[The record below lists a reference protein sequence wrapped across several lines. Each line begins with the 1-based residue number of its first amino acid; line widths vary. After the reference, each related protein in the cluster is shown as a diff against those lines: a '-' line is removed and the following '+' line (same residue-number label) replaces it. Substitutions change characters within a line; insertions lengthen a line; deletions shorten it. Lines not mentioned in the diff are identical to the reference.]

1 MSSIANT
8 KTYLLNG
15 PNDWDS
21 FEQSYIMKITA
32 ERVYKLGRLDDLSQ
46 FNTLREKEPR
56 RPEISDYLAK
66 DGAEGRIRGSSP
78 VRGERPANS
87 FVEMVREDQEA
98 YKAELAIYRSD
109 LERYNKQADSI
120 RNVLNWMI
128 EKVNPHYVETCS
140 PAMNESDDYDNI
152 ASFFLNLK
160 AACGIDDSLRR
171 KQARKG
177 YFEVL
182 KAASNSKV
190 NWEEWITNWEK
201 SIRIAKL
208 RQVAEAQHPNTWFDD
223 LKEALEHRF
232 KIFLRIEQGQN
243 KEKIENGTYLPL
255 TFSAQFRQE
264 IQDGKRRVDRATTD
278 RVAKGSFGTAFRAS
292 PSQDRKRSRSST
304 RESKED
310 SSNRSSTRES
320 REDSAKRPR
329 QSLETPEQCILCEK
343 GHKRP
348 NTSSCWV
355 AFPENAPKK
364 FQLSERQLDLW
375 EQRLEQSK
383 EVRELY
389 ERLQNES
396 KNSSERSN

>member
-8 KTYLLNG
+8 KPYLLNG

-56 RPEISDYLAK
+56 RPEIGDYRAK
-66 DGAEGRIRGSSP
+66 VATEEGTHDPRP
-78 VRGERPANS
+78 VRGERAATS
-87 FVEMVREDQEA
+87 FVEMVPEDQEA

-140 PAMNESDDYDNI
+140 PAMNESAEYDNI

-160 AACGIDDSLRR
+160 VACGIDDSLRR

-182 KAASNSKV
+182 KAASNSKT

-201 SIRIAKL
+201 SIRVAKL

-223 LKEALEHRF
+223 LKEALEYRF

-264 IQDGKRRVDRATTD
+264 IQDGKRRGDRAMTD
-278 RVAKGSFGTAFRAS
+278 RVAKGSFGPTFRAS
-292 PSQDRKRSRSST
+292 PSQDIKRS
-304 RESKED
+304 
-310 SSNRSSTRES
+310 RSSTRES

-343 GHKRP
+343 RHKYP
-348 NTSSCWV
+348 NSSSCWV
-355 AFPENAPKK
+355 AFPEKAPKK
-364 FQLSERQLDLW
+364 YHVSQRQLDLW
-375 EQRLEQSK
+375 EQRLEQNK

-396 KNSSERSN
+396 KDSSEKSN